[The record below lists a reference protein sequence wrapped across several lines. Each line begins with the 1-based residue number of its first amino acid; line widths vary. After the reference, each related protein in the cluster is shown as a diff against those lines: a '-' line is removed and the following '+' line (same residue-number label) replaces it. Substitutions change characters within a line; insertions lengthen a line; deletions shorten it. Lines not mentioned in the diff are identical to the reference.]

1 MFFVIVSK
9 TGPHMLLLAALLE
22 INELNL
28 LSLVNDKLVV
38 KHLLYLYRRMQ
49 EMATVDNGTMG
60 MENCLPIHGFLWLYV
75 ARHSISVHLKNDKL
89 LHGLAGCHW

>member
-1 MFFVIVSK
+1 
-9 TGPHMLLLAALLE
+9 MLLLAALLE

-60 MENCLPIHGFLWLYV
+60 MEKKIVCLYMV
-75 ARHSISVHLKNDKL
+75 SY
-89 LHGLAGCHW
+89 GCMSQDIPYRCILRMTNYCMG

>member
-1 MFFVIVSK
+1 
-9 TGPHMLLLAALLE
+9 MLLLAALLE
-22 INELNL
+22 MNELNL

-60 MENCLPIHGFLWLYV
+60 M
-75 ARHSISVHLKNDKL
+75 
-89 LHGLAGCHW
+89 